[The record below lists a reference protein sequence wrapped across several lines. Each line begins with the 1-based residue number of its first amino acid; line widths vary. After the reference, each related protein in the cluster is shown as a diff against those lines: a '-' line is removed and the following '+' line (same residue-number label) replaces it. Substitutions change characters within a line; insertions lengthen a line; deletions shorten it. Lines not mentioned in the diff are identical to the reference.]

1 MFNPNF
7 SIKYSHLKT
16 ALATLKGFCVKK
28 STAAQFLLVRVR
40 TVTEAVEFYAKTPD
54 KEQITLTVSATIH
67 NPLQKDIGIYTQ
79 DLIRTFE
86 KGVTTDEIEFAT
98 TEGLTMDYHIPRL
111 AITGVVHCEEWQVA
125 YNLFPTVKSIG
136 SSVPVTFKADTLSKV
151 LDSLPDLIGTRP
163 NMDRVIFD
171 SLGGRVA
178 AISTDGKTLTAVSSE
193 TDSMEDG
200 KAIEP
205 VMSIFNYRPTVSDK
219 ILKAICTLQK
229 KDTIRIYFT
238 HAQDNG
244 RDLVSLSCTSANG
257 IFARFEMEQRTGIDV
272 RPVWPRQDKTQIR
285 IRLSVATLLET
296 LEHVC
301 TQVPKGYGAWLEV
314 EPTTSRF
321 TARYQDKKEAYS
333 VNVPLTVLD
342 RDRPQ
347 DDDYTIC
354 IDPRLLQRFLK
365 GLPRVETV
373 KLNLPLVGFDPILC
387 ECDAQNLKALI
398 VPMRTGVG
406 DKTYKKEA
414 ESA

>member
-16 ALATLKGFCVKK
+16 ALATLKNFCVKK

-40 TVTEAVEFYAKTPD
+40 TVTDAVEFYATTPD
-54 KEQITLTVSATIH
+54 KEQITITVSATIH

-98 TEGLTMDYHIPRL
+98 TECLTMNYHIPRL
-111 AITGVVHCEEWQVA
+111 DVTGAVHCEEWQVA

-163 NMDRVIFD
+163 DLDRVIFD

-178 AISTDGKTLTAVSSE
+178 AISADGKTLTAVSSE

-219 ILKAICTLQK
+219 ILKAFCTLQK
-229 KDTIRIYFT
+229 KDTIRVNFT
-238 HAQDNG
+238 HAKDNG
-244 RDLVSLSCTSANG
+244 QDLVSLSCTSANG
-257 IFARFEMEQRTGIDV
+257 IFARLETERRTGIDV
-272 RPVWPRQDKTQIR
+272 RPVWPRQDKKQIR
-285 IRLSVATLLET
+285 IRLSVSSLLET

-314 EPTTSRF
+314 NPTTARF

-347 DDDYTIC
+347 DDGYTIC

-373 KLNLPLVGFDPILC
+373 KLNLPAWGFDPILC
-387 ECDAQNLKALI
+387 ECAAQNLKSLI
-398 VPMRTGVG
+398 MPFRAGEG
-406 DKTYKKEA
+406 DKTYKEEV